1 MEKIS
6 YATNLSQSLSIQRIE
21 SSSEEAKLKL
31 CSITAEAIT
40 SIVIKSKV
48 KTIKV
53 KHVYPLLDTEEIDF
67 IQDLSFNNAR
77 HNIE

>member
-31 CSITAEAIT
+31 CSITAEAII